1 MITKQVLKTSI
12 EELKELSKVDFCVID
27 AQGLLMASTYKDIP
41 DVRQMLSFFD
51 SPADSQII
59 GGITL
64 FKVKDDKDPVFVL
77 AAKGNQAADTYIF
90 GKICVNELE
99 HLLVAYREQFDT
111 TVYFQNLLLDNLLS
125 VDIYNR
131 AKKLG
136 IVPNS
141 KRIVYVIE
149 IPSDKTEETVVVLK
163 SAFPKDGD
171 YVVNVDDK
179 NVLLI
184 HTMGVDEDFENIE
197 DVAKCIE
204 EILNTEML
212 IKIRVAYGAVVEDI
226 RQLSQS
232 YKEAK
237 MALDVGAIFYSDK
250 TIMAYNSLGI
260 GRLIYQL
267 PVNLCEIFVK
277 EVFGEE
283 LPTEVD
289 EEVISTVNAFLDNNF
304 NVSETAR
311 QLYIHRNTLG
321 YRIEKLKQATGLDVR
336 EFNDALTF
344 RIAILVANYI
354 KFINE
359 KED

>member
-1 MITKQVLKTSI
+1 MITKQVIKTCI
-12 EELKELSKVDFCVID
+12 DELKELSKIDFCVID
-27 AQGLLMASTYKDIP
+27 SQGLLMSSTFNEAP

-59 GGITL
+59 NGITL
-64 FKVKDDKDPVFVL
+64 FKIKDENDTVFVL
-77 AAKGNQAADTYIF
+77 AAGGNQADSYIF
-90 GKICVNELE
+90 GKVCVNELE

-136 IVPNS
+136 IVPNI
-141 KRIVYVIE
+141 KRIVFVIE
-149 IPSDKTEETVVVLK
+149 VPHEKTEETVVVLK
-163 SAFPKDGD
+163 SAFPNEGD
-171 YVVNVDDK
+171 YIVNVDDK

-197 DVAKCIE
+197 DVARCIE

-212 IKIRVAYGAVVEDI
+212 IKIRVAYGEIVEDI

-277 EVFGEE
+277 EVFGDE
-283 LPTEVD
+283 LPAEVD
-289 EEVISTVNAFLDNNF
+289 EEVIGTVNAFLDNNF

-354 KFINE
+354 KFIKDQE
-359 KED
+359 